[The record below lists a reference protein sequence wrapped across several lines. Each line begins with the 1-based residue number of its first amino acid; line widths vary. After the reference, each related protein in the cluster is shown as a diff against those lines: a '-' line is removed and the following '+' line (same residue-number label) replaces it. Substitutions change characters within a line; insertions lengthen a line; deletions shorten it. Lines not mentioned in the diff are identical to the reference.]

1 MVLRPTLLLLLTLA
15 CGAAAF
21 APSAPSA
28 RRSPMHRDRA
38 PLRRVLAAARTP
50 EERANMAKW
59 GRILSQAD
67 TTDGDYLKK
76 VKGRPA
82 APATKPQSGGVVV
95 VVVASCLVLGLLAS
109 SAFM

>member
-21 APSAPSA
+21 VSAPSA

-38 PLRRVLAAARTP
+38 SLRRVLAAARTP

-109 SAFM
+109 SVFM